1 MSGKIGTRRGD
12 ALPWRGLLALG
23 VVWAMMIMG
32 VAQAAPSK
40 KELAGEI
47 ADLRAELVQ
56 LRKDLD
62 AFRQKVTLPKSAT
75 RLLGDLV
82 VRMDRLER
90 QLATLS
96 GRMEEQDHAL
106 AELDARFARFAADIQ
121 ARLVQL
127 ESGRAGAAAVAPEGE
142 GEAAGA
148 QPEHAAAGAGPQA
161 ATGGAGSAV
170 KEASPDSS
178 SAAAAGSAAGGKPSA
193 VREPEVRLPE
203 DPRQAYDAA
212 FALLRQG
219 DFAGAERA
227 FAAFLKAFPTHPLA
241 ANAQYWLGETF
252 YVRKDYAHAAEA
264 FLKGYQNYRD
274 RPKAADSL
282 LKLAMSLAALGNKQE
297 SCAALDELAARFPDA
312 SQAVRQRAMAQR
324 RRLACP

>member
-1 MSGKIGTRRGD
+1 
-12 ALPWRGLLALG
+12 
-23 VVWAMMIMG
+23 
-32 VAQAAPSK
+32 
-40 KELAGEI
+40 
-47 ADLRAELVQ
+47 
-56 LRKDLD
+56 
-62 AFRQKVTLPKSAT
+62 LPKSAT

-82 VRMDRLER
+82 VRMERLER
-90 QLATLS
+90 QLATLN

-106 AELDARFARFAADIQ
+106 AELQARFARFAADVQ
-121 ARLVQL
+121 TRLVQL
-127 ESGRAGAAAVAPEGE
+127 ESGTAGAASAAPEGD
-142 GEAAGA
+142 GAATAA
-148 QPEHAAAGAGPQA
+148 QPGAGGRGAGPQPGA
-161 ATGGAGSAV
+161 DATSGTEQ
-170 KEASPDSS
+170 EASPASS
-178 SAAAAGSAAGGKPSA
+178 SVADGKPAPARESAAQ
-193 VREPEVRLPE
+193 LPQ

-227 FAAFLKAFPTHPLA
+227 FAAFLKAFSTHPLA

-274 RPKAADSL
+274 RPKAPDSL

-297 SCAALDELAARFPDA
+297 ACAALEELSTRFPNA

>member
-1 MSGKIGTRRGD
+1 MSGKNGTRCVEARC
-12 ALPWRGLLALG
+12 WRGLLALG
-23 VVWAMMIMG
+23 VVWAVMSMG

-40 KELAGEI
+40 KELASEI
-47 ADLRAELVQ
+47 ADLRAELGQ
-56 LRKDLD
+56 LLD
-62 AFRQKVTLPKSAT
+62 AFRQTVTLPKSAT

-82 VRMDRLER
+82 VRMERLER
-90 QLATLS
+90 QLATLN

-106 AELDARFARFAADIQ
+106 ADLNARFARFAADIQ

-127 ESGRAGAAAVAPEGE
+127 ESKAADAATTPSEGE
-142 GEAAGA
+142 GSTAGVM
-148 QPEHAAAGAGPQA
+148 PEQTTRGAGPQA
-161 ATGGAGSAV
+161 DVEGGGNQGQGA
-170 KEASPDSS
+170 PPTSS
-178 SAAAAGSAAGGKPSA
+178 SAADESAAEGKPSA
-193 VREPEVRLPE
+193 ADEPTIQLPS

-212 FALLRQG
+212 FALLRRG

-264 FLKGYQNYRD
+264 FLKGYQTYRD

-297 SCAALDELAARFPDA
+297 ACAALEELSTRFPNA
-312 SQAVRQRAMAQR
+312 SQALRQRAMAQR